1 MKRLWLLAYASFGM
15 LTVVILYGSAL
26 LDHSHHTWATACLLG
41 WGLVIS
47 GMLAVTSLIG
57 VLYLEAT
64 KR

>member
-26 LDHSHHTWATACLLG
+26 LDHSHTWATACLLG

-47 GMLAVTSLIG
+47 GGLAVTSLIG
-57 VLYLEAT
+57 VLCLEAT